1 MPYIGQK
8 VMFRPHE
15 PNRRVGE
22 TPRLLTGVISA
33 VWSDICV
40 NIGYLDEHGAALN
53 CTSVWYLP
61 DGSTD
66 ADVTGR
72 FCYPTYDKA
81 LDSKAIEGES
91 QQPAPRKLKPGDI
104 VKLNGAESR
113 SPVMTVVGDDPD
125 RIHYLECSYW
135 NDDHNRFYF
144 ESFHKDALVLQVK
157 AEPLPAEG
165 VSASNLLECAY
176 GVGEQVKG
184 SCESFVGQ
192 LNTADMRGA
201 LTKHLVAMTAGC
213 QVGENLKGTRVR
225 SLVPTTTSASVL
237 KGAVRIGL
245 ELAELEKAR
254 GSDGRLLG
262 CLRMLIEELGAH
274 VVLED

>member
-15 PNRRVGE
+15 PNRTVG
-22 TPRLLTGVISA
+22 TSPRLLTGSISA
-33 VWSDICV
+33 VWGDSCV
-40 NIGYLDEHGAALN
+40 NIGYLDENGVALN
-53 CTSVWYLP
+53 CTSVMYLP
-61 DGSTD
+61 YELAD
-66 ADVTGR
+66 ADITGR

-81 LDSKAIEGES
+81 IDPKTIKAGS
-91 QQPAPRKLKPGDI
+91 QQPEPSKLKSGDV
-104 VKLNGAESR
+104 VKLKGAEIR

-125 RIHYLECSYW
+125 TMHYLECSYW

-157 AEPLPAEG
+157 AEPLLAEG

-176 GVGEQVKG
+176 GVGEQVKE
-184 SCESFVGQ
+184 SCESFVGN
-192 LNTADMRGA
+192 LNTADMRGD

-213 QVGENLKGTRVR
+213 QVGENRKGTRGR
-225 SLVPTTTSASVL
+225 SIVPTTTSASVL